1 MDDDDQEEEDDDD
14 DEVDDEDEADE
25 VDDDDDDDDEDDDD
39 EDDDKE
45 LVLCARNSGQQ
56 IYEFSVSFLPFCL
69 HGLSRIMRA
78 KNTAIAEAAFQ
89 AVYYKGPWPF
99 INRAWGKAPWPW
111 NMFRFYVFF
120 VEKWT
125 NRFIDFGWPPKK
137 WYLDSFF
144 QNLNADVSWE
154 S

>member
-1 MDDDDQEEEDDDD
+1 MMDDDDHEEEEDDDD

-69 HGLSRIMRA
+69 HGCIKNHEG

-99 INRAWGKAPWPW
+99 INRAWGKAP
-111 NMFRFYVFF
+111 
-120 VEKWT
+120 
-125 NRFIDFGWPPKK
+125 
-137 WYLDSFF
+137 
-144 QNLNADVSWE
+144 
-154 S
+154 